1 MLLIIL
7 ISFMFYGINL
17 IEKSLTDKVNNRIE
31 TDYRKSVRKVG

>member
-17 IEKSLTDKVNNRIE
+17 IEKSLTDKVNDRVE
-31 TDYRKSVRKVG
+31 TDYRNSMRKVG